1 MVRLSIWRCVC
12 TRCVCVCVVRL
23 SIWRCVCVCVHTHT
37 HTHTHTLS
45 FCHDRDDPALGQTRL
60 QGPATPMRCS
70 AFLCVC
76 ARVRACVYVRVCACA
91 SWTSLYHLSI
101 RLVISGC
108 DNHAYGCMEL
118 CVCTRTHLYSCAC
131 IYERRQ
137 RMHPCS
143 CTRHYNYSHK

>member
-1 MVRLSIWRCVC
+1 MCVRD
-12 TRCVCVCVVRL
+12 VCVCVVRL

-45 FCHDRDDPALGQTRL
+45 FCHDPALGQTRL